1 MREQS
6 EIATDASRCC
16 LCRLCSSRFPPS
28 SPDGQQ
34 SFAIFILWRIAGGVA
49 IGLSSNI
56 SPLYIAEVS
65 PAAHRGR
72 LVSLNQFAVV
82 IGILLAQIVNWQIAA
97 PVPEHAS
104 PDALL
109 MSWNVQFGW
118 RWMFT
123 AVAVPA
129 IIFLAAAFGIP
140 ESPRWLL
147 VHGRTEQ
154 AAKVLRRI
162 GDSAEYA
169 TAETAAIINSLRDEE
184 NRTASW
190 RGLLRPGVRTVLIVG
205 IVLAVLQQ
213 WSGINILFNYAEEVY
228 RAAGLGANQ
237 ILFDIVIT
245 GTINLLFTLVAM
257 AVVDRLGRRP
267 LMLIGCLG
275 IGLSHLLAG
284 FAYHV
289 GQHGAAVLVLTLC
302 AIACYAMTLAP
313 LTWVLIAEIFPN
325 RSALDWRIGS
335 SLRVVDLVVCPHLFV
350 SIHQPCAGQRRQLLY
365 LWRHLSCRCGIRVLL
380 RSRDQRS
387 HARRNR
393 GPDSTRLTRDGVAYK
408 EHVRQRCIR
417 IWDRTSDVHSNSFGS
432 IVRRRRETK
441 TSSHQ
446 RAQRSSPRLQLRT
459 ASAKSS
465 SLRTLPLQ
473 RKECCLKVAAQ
484 RNTYAVMH
492 PIVAAGARYG

>member
-1 MREQS
+1 MSHPGHATRATAYVWGIALVAALGGLLFGYDWVVIGGARQFF
-6 EIATDASRCC
+6 EIYFHLESASAVGWANSCALVGCFAGSLIAGALGDRYGRKPV
-16 LCRLCSSRFPPS
+16 LLVSAVLFAVSSVLTGWAS
-28 SPDGQQ
+28 
-34 SFAIFILWRIAGGVA
+34 SFAILILWRIAGGVA

-82 IGILLAQIVNWQIAA
+82 VGILLAQIVNWRIAA
-97 PVPEHAS
+97 PVPEHAA
-104 PDALL
+104 PEALL

-147 VHGRTEQ
+147 VHGRVAQ
-154 AAKVLRRI
+154 AVKVLRRI
-162 GDSAEYA
+162 GGSAEYA
-169 TAETAAIINSLRDEE
+169 AAETAAIMTALRDEA
-184 NRTASW
+184 NLTASW

-205 IVLAVLQQ
+205 VVLAVLQQ

-245 GTINLLFTLVAM
+245 GAINLLFTLAAM

-284 FAYHV
+284 LAYRV

-313 LTWVLIAEIFPN
+313 LTWVLISEIFPN
-325 RSALDWRIGS
+325 RLRSIGVSAAVSALWISSFALTYSFPFINRALGS
-335 SLRVVDLVVCPHLFV
+335 AGSFFIYGAICLAGAVFV
-350 SIHQPCAGQRRQLLY
+350 FFFLP
-365 LWRHLSCRCGIRVLL
+365 
-380 RSRDQRS
+380 
-387 HARRNR
+387 
-393 GPDSTRLTRDGVAYK
+393 
-408 EHVRQRCIR
+408 
-417 IWDRTSDVHSNSFGS
+417 
-432 IVRRRRETK
+432 ETK
-441 TSSHQ
+441 G
-446 RAQRSSPRLQLRT
+446 
-459 ASAKSS
+459 
-465 SLRTLPLQ
+465 RTL
-473 RKECCLKVAAQ
+473 EEIEAQ
-484 RNTYAVMH
+484 TTH
-492 PIVAAGARYG
+492 T